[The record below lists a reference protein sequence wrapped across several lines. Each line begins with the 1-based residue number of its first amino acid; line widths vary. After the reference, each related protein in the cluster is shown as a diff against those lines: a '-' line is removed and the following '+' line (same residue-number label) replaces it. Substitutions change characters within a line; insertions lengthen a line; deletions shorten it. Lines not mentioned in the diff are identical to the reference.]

1 MSKRLRTQMT
11 DTQESEYSPK
21 LTPDGKH
28 FSVVRVTADTFKHQ
42 QLWRYN
48 FSGKEYPELLTKEMT
63 NIGYYEW
70 LKEDLIVFFIVDTP
84 NRLELH
90 NLKSGT
96 KKILRRNIGR
106 CLIATSNN
114 SLMFVDKRDEDVWA
128 VKEINLGNL
137 YIRTIADALK
147 GVEDFVITPNG
158 EIMMGRGSSL
168 YKFMPKKDYDWVEI
182 ADFSQFGISN
192 IKRLAID
199 GDRIAICDVAE
210 GE

>member
-1 MSKRLRTQMT
+1 
-11 DTQESEYSPK
+11 
-21 LTPDGKH
+21 
-28 FSVVRVTADTFKHQ
+28 
-42 QLWRYN
+42 
-48 FSGKEYPELLTKEMT
+48 
-63 NIGYYEW
+63 
-70 LKEDLIVFFIVDTP
+70 
-84 NRLELH
+84 
-90 NLKSGT
+90 
-96 KKILRRNIGR
+96 
-106 CLIATSNN
+106 
-114 SLMFVDKRDEDVWA
+114 MFVDKRDEDVWA